1 MSRAVIELV
10 IHAHAAQSGMGG
22 LEAIQGDYSWL
33 AVALECLT
41 EEGLG
46 GGDATRSTDV
56 GFDGFAL
63 FINSAVE
70 VHPLTA
76 YLEVGLVYAP
86 GIADRPLIGLPAF
99 LELWDVTYDPA
110 QDCARGDADAEL
122 PGQLGQIPVT
132 KLKAQIP
139 PYTGDDNVVGEPTL
153 TKEWVTR

>member
-1 MSRAVIELV
+1 MLRA
-10 IHAHAAQSGMGG
+10 
-22 LEAIQGDYSWL
+22 
-33 AVALECLT
+33 AVALQQQKAL
-41 EEGLG
+41 LSNV
-46 GGDATRSTDV
+46 ARSTEV

-63 FINSAVE
+63 FINRAVE

-76 YLEVGLVYAP
+76 YFEVGLVHAP

-99 LELWDVTYDPA
+99 LELWDVAYGPA
-110 QDCARGDADAEL
+110 QDCARGDADAEF

-153 TKEWVTR
+153 TKERMTSE